1 MSSNFFS
8 QQDLAR
14 RNTRILVLLFSIAVA
29 LLILLTNV
37 LVLASF
43 GLVNPAQPLS
53 GDIWQQLP
61 WPTVLAISATVV
73 VAVGGAILY
82 KWQQLQQGGKVVAIA
97 LGGQLVAPDSTDTTE
112 RRLLNVV
119 EEMALAAN
127 TPVPPVYLLPEKSI
141 NAFAAGYSPADAVI
155 GVTQGCASLLSR
167 DELQGVI
174 AHEFSHILNG
184 DMRMNIRLIAILNG
198 ILFLGHIGY
207 YLLRGSH
214 SSTVRRRSSNDKN
227 GGGIVVLALGL
238 VVIGYLGSFF
248 GNLIKAAV
256 SRQREF
262 LADASAVQFTRN
274 PRGIAGALKV
284 IGSHSSLS
292 KIASP
297 NANENSHLFFGEAI
311 SRWASVF
318 ATHPPL
324 ATRIKRLE
332 PHWNGKF
339 PTARTAQNLT
349 GDSTQQKTAAEHSG
363 KAATTG
369 STDSA
374 AVSATSANISV
385 QQHQMLLPLLLL
397 HSSRQTEP
405 AVALVCCLLLSEQHQ
420 IRTQQLS
427 QIKQQGST
435 QLLSLVDQ
443 LCDEVAALDAVGR
456 VQLMQCLL
464 PALKTLPYSQ
474 YQKHCKLWQAL
485 QNCWPDRQLSIWLVY
500 EFIHHSLAVHNGE
513 RRVSERAQAINNSNI
528 KAPARQL
535 LVLVAS
541 VAGDKSAQ
549 QQAWQAALKVLHSVG
564 GVSMPD
570 AAALPDID
578 FTELSTQLPFLL
590 ALAPKQKQ
598 LLWQAVMACAQADN
612 LLQTEEKA
620 LLLALALLLQVP
632 FTAS

>member
-14 RNTRILVLLFSIAVA
+14 RNTRLLVLLFSIAVA

-43 GLVNPAQPLS
+43 GLVNPAQPVTA
-53 GDIWQQLP
+53 DIWQQLP
-61 WPTVLAISATVV
+61 WPMVVAISATVV
-73 VAVGGAILY
+73 LAVAGAILY

-97 LGGQLVAPDSTDTTE
+97 LGGQLVAPDTADATE

-127 TPVPPVYLLPEKSI
+127 TPVPPVYLLPEQSI

-155 GVTQGCASLLSR
+155 GVTQGCARLLSR

-207 YLLRGSH
+207 YLLRGSSN
-214 SSTVRRRSSNDKN
+214 SSLVRRRSSNNKN
-227 GGGIVVLALGL
+227 GGGIVVLGLGL

-284 IGSHSSLS
+284 IGSHSSHS
-292 KIASP
+292 NIASP
-297 NANENSHLFFGEAI
+297 NADENSHLFFGEAI

-339 PTARTAQNLT
+339 PTARTAQVI
-349 GDSTQQKTAAEHSG
+349 DSDRAQKTSAKAVPTDNTTSATDKDSRSTPAAAEQL
-363 KAATTG
+363 TL
-369 STDSA
+369 
-374 AVSATSANISV
+374 
-385 QQHQMLLPLLLL
+385 LLPLLLI

-405 AVALVCCLLLSEQHQ
+405 AVALVCCLLLSVQHEVQ
-420 IRTQQLS
+420 TQQLQ
-427 QIKQQGST
+427 QIKQHSAA
-435 QLLSLVDQ
+435 LLTLVDQ
-443 LCDEVAALDAVGR
+443 LCDEVAALNALGR
-456 VQLMQCLL
+456 VQLMQRLL

-474 YQKHCKLWQAL
+474 YQQYSSLWQAL
-485 QNCWPDRQLSIWLVY
+485 QSNWPAQQLSVWLVY
-500 EFIHHSLAVHNGE
+500 EFIHHSLAVQNGE
-513 RRVSERAQAINNSNI
+513 RRVSERSQPLDAADNNS
-528 KAPARQL
+528 PALQL
-535 LVLVAS
+535 LALVAS
-541 VAGDKSAQ
+541 VAGDSQAQ
-549 QQAWQAALKVLHSVG
+549 QLAWQAAISKLDIGQDSATA
-564 GVSMPD
+564 MP
-570 AAALPDID
+570 AVD
-578 FTELSTQLPFLL
+578 FANLSRQLPLLL
-590 ALAPKQKQ
+590 ALAPRQKQ
-598 LLWQAVMACAQADN
+598 QLWQAVMACAQADN
-612 LLQTEEKA
+612 LLQIDEKA